1 MNEPTHDNDGC
12 LPAPVPAPSRRHFL
26 KSAAVA
32 GALLSLGAAQT
43 LAGTRGV
50 RELAFLNLHT
60 GERLRVP
67 YWEDGHYVPKAL
79 DEINYVLRDHR
90 AEETHAM
97 DTHLLDLLYRLQSA
111 VGSAKPF
118 EVISGYRSP
127 ATNEMLRRSGG
138 GGVARKS
145 MHMLGRAI
153 DIRQPDTDLLRLHAA
168 AKSLK
173 GGGVGLYRGSNFI
186 HVDTG
191 AVRYW

>member
-1 MNEPTHDNDGC
+1 MNEPPHSHPGC
-12 LPAPVPAPSRRHFL
+12 APAVGPGHTRRRFL
-26 KSAAVA
+26 KSAAAA
-32 GALLSLGAAQT
+32 GALFSLGAAQA

-60 GERLRVP
+60 GERLKVP
-67 YWEDGHYVPKAL
+67 YWEDGHYVNAAL

-90 AEETHAM
+90 AEESHTM
-97 DTHLLDLLYRLQSA
+97 DTHLLDLLYRLKST
-111 VGSAKPF
+111 VSNGRPF

-127 ATNEMLRRSGG
+127 ATNEMLRQSGG
-138 GGVARKS
+138 GGVAKKS

-153 DIRQPDTDLLRLHAA
+153 DIRQPGTDLLRLHAA